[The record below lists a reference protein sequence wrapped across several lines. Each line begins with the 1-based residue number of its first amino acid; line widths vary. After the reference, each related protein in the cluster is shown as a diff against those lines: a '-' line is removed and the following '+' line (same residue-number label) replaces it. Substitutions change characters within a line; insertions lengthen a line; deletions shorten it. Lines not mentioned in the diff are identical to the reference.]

1 MLLRFLILL
10 FFLNC
15 LFAEKIL
22 ASETKNN
29 SVYDFVF
36 TSIDGK
42 PLPLSKYMGNA
53 LLIVNTASFCGFT
66 KQYADLQI
74 LWNRYKDRDLIVL
87 GVPSND
93 FGSQEPGT
101 ETEIKEF
108 CEINFDIDFPMTAKE
123 HVKGKNSHPFYKWA
137 VHKKGAI
144 AKPRWNF
151 HKYLINSNGELV
163 DWFSSPTSPLSNKM
177 IRSVEAVLP

>member
-1 MLLRFLILL
+1 MLNLLLI
-10 FFLNC
+10 
-15 LFAEKIL
+15 EKTL
-22 ASETKNN
+22 ASEIQTN
-29 SVYDFVF
+29 SVYDFAF
-36 TSIDGK
+36 TSIDGA
-42 PLPLSKYMGNA
+42 PLPLSNYTGNVI
-53 LLIVNTASFCGFT
+53 LLVNTASFCGFT

-74 LWNRYKDRDLIVL
+74 LWSRYKDRGLIVL

-93 FGSQEPGT
+93 FGKQEPGT

-123 HVKGKNSHPFYKWA
+123 HVKGIKAHPFYKWA

-163 DWFSSPTSPLSNKM
+163 DWFSSPTSPLSKRL
-177 IRSVEAVLP
+177 IRSSEAVPP